1 MLSRLHPL
9 PLFLRAATG
18 GAAMLAISACGEGT
32 GPSPEDNRFG
42 ITATG
47 PGVLSVSP
55 LDTSTHFGGS
65 PLGYLAP
72 PGHVLPTDHVYL
84 YFVDPWGFQPQ
95 GRDCSPRPVR
105 AAGSGVV
112 TFILVTEAAGDT
124 KVNVQMTRTF
134 QYYYDHV
141 ILKPGIVVGTHVNAG
156 DTIATT
162 TGRCPSIDLGVFD
175 LDVTNS
181 GLVNTTRYGMSSL
194 HAASPYK
201 YFSEPLRT
209 WMYNH
214 VRMMEGV
221 PANKDGR
228 VDWGIRGRL
237 VGDWFHASLAGESA
251 NVIGGPAGWTK
262 SLSFAYDWYDN
273 TQRRISIGGSIA
285 PAGVVRVAPTDPA
298 FGDVQVTSGVVTYQ
312 TTKTMG
318 SITDGWLLVQMT
330 AEDRLRVQ
338 YFPGATARPLA
349 FTAAAHDYVR

>member
-9 PLFLRAATG
+9 SLLFRAVTG
-18 GAAMLAISACGEGT
+18 GAAAMAIAACGEGT

-134 QYYYDHV
+134 QYFYDHV

-162 TGRCPSIDLGVFD
+162 TGRCPSIDLGVYD

-181 GLVNTTRYGMSSL
+181 GLVNTSRYGPASL
-194 HAASPYK
+194 HTASPYK

-237 VGDWFHASLAGESA
+237 AGDWFHASLAGESA
-251 NVIGGPAGWTK
+251 NVIGGPTGWTK

-298 FGDVQVTSGVVTYQ
+298 FGDVQVASGVVAYQ

-338 YFPGATARPLA
+338 YFPGATVRPLG

>member
-1 MLSRLHPL
+1 
-9 PLFLRAATG
+9 
-18 GAAMLAISACGEGT
+18 
-32 GPSPEDNRFG
+32 
-42 ITATG
+42 
-47 PGVLSVSP
+47 
-55 LDTSTHFGGS
+55 
-65 PLGYLAP
+65 
-72 PGHVLPTDHVYL
+72 
-84 YFVDPWGFQPQ
+84 
-95 GRDCSPRPVR
+95 
-105 AAGSGVV
+105 
-112 TFILVTEAAGDT
+112 
-124 KVNVQMTRTF
+124 
-134 QYYYDHV
+134 
-141 ILKPGIVVGTHVNAG
+141 
-156 DTIATT
+156 
-162 TGRCPSIDLGVFD
+162 
-175 LDVTNS
+175 
-181 GLVNTTRYGMSSL
+181 MSSL

-298 FGDVQVTSGVVTYQ
+298 FGDVQVTSGVVAYQ